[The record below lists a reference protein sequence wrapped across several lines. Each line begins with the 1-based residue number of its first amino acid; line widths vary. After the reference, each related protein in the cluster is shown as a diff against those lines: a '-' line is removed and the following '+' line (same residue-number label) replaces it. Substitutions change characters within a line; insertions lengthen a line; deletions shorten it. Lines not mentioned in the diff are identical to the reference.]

1 MLNIAYSIRMAR
13 SFQVMI
19 LILVLVRMLTLTLV
33 LAIDMNDN
41 PCVTYTLSPA
51 THAGSCDE
59 AAARLLSTQEAS
71 AVSMAHCC
79 RFWMT
84 EVISEALRMLAA
96 AVEDAMLPVL
106 RSRGSSMASY
116 FCTRY
121 VRCHAVQSLHSNFQ
135 GCRAVW
141 IGDPLHMYHS
151 TGYSVWCL
159 SVSHITTRKFCVT
172 ISSKVRT
179 VNNLHITSSD

>member
-1 MLNIAYSIRMAR
+1 MHVCWGLQPAQYILINYIAYSICMAR

-19 LILVLVRMLTLTLV
+19 KMLILVRMLTLTLV
-33 LAIDMNDN
+33 LDIFLDINDN
-41 PCVTYTLSPA
+41 LCVIYTLSPA

-79 RFWMT
+79 RPWMT
-84 EVISEALRMLAA
+84 EVIFEALRMLAA

-116 FCTRY
+116 PCTRY
-121 VRCHAVQSLHSNFQ
+121 VRCHAVQSTDMKKH
-135 GCRAVW
+135 
-141 IGDPLHMYHS
+141 
-151 TGYSVWCL
+151 TGPF
-159 SVSHITTRKFCVT
+159 R
-172 ISSKVRT
+172 
-179 VNNLHITSSD
+179 